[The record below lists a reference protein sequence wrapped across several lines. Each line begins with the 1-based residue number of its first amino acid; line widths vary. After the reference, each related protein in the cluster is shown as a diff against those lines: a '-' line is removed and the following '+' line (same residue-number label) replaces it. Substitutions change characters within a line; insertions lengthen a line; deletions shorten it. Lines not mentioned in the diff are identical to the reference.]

1 LKSIKNYPQ
10 YNNLVDKNY
19 FSSKNLTLGYG
30 NSIVIDNLP
39 LSLDF
44 DKNYEII
51 GRNGAGKST
60 LLDFI
65 SNNFRGNKFDSA
77 LNLKDLRIL
86 QLSSEFTLISNLTL
100 RENCLYFTKN
110 KISLNDI
117 NEVLTNYAIYHF
129 ENDLIQKFSSG
140 MTKRSELAVAE
151 LISPDVLCID
161 EPLNYLDRLGV
172 ELLKKL
178 INKRSENKQSTIL
191 CSQEPLNLFTETW
204 ETIDLNA

>member
-1 LKSIKNYPQ
+1 M
-10 YNNLVDKNY
+10 DKNY

-117 NEVLTNYAIYHF
+117 NKVLTDYDIYHF

>member
-1 LKSIKNYPQ
+1 
-10 YNNLVDKNY
+10 VDKNY

-30 NSIVIDNLP
+30 NSIVINNLP

-77 LNLKDLRIL
+77 VNLKDLRIL

>member
-1 LKSIKNYPQ
+1 
-10 YNNLVDKNY
+10 VDKNY

-30 NSIVIDNLP
+30 NSIVINNLP

-65 SNNFRGNKFDSA
+65 SNNFQGNKFDSA
-77 LNLKDLRIL
+77 VNLKDLRIL
-86 QLSSEFTLISNLTL
+86 QLSSEFTLI
-100 RENCLYFTKN
+100 
-110 KISLNDI
+110 
-117 NEVLTNYAIYHF
+117 
-129 ENDLIQKFSSG
+129 KFSSG
-140 MTKRSELAVAE
+140 MIKRSELAVAE

-161 EPLNYLDRLGV
+161 EPLNYLDGLGV

-178 INKRSENKQSTIL
+178 IIKRNENKQSTIL

-204 ETIDLNA
+204 ETIDQLWLF

>member
-1 LKSIKNYPQ
+1 M
-10 YNNLVDKNY
+10 DKNY

-30 NSIVIDNLP
+30 NSIVINNLP

-117 NEVLTNYAIYHF
+117 NKVLTDYDIYHF
-129 ENDLIQKFSSG
+129 ENDVIQKFSSG
-140 MTKRSELAVAE
+140 MIKRSELAVAE

>member
-1 LKSIKNYPQ
+1 M
-10 YNNLVDKNY
+10 DKNY

-30 NSIVIDNLP
+30 NSIVINNLP

-65 SNNFRGNKFDSA
+65 SNNFQGNKFDSA
-77 LNLKDLRIL
+77 VNLKDLRIL

-117 NEVLTNYAIYHF
+117 NKVLTDYDIYHF
-129 ENDLIQKFSSG
+129 ENDVIQKFSSG
-140 MTKRSELAVAE
+140 MIKRSELAVAE

-161 EPLNYLDRLGV
+161 EPLNYLDGLGV

-178 INKRSENKQSTIL
+178 IIKRNENKQGTIL

>member
-1 LKSIKNYPQ
+1 M
-10 YNNLVDKNY
+10 DKNY

-30 NSIVIDNLP
+30 NSIVINNLP

-65 SNNFRGNKFDSA
+65 SNNFQGNKFDSA
-77 LNLKDLRIL
+77 VNLKDLRIL

-117 NEVLTNYAIYHF
+117 NKVLTDYDIYHF
-129 ENDLIQKFSSG
+129 ENDVIQKFSSG
-140 MTKRSELAVAE
+140 MIKRSELAVAE

-161 EPLNYLDRLGV
+161 EPLNYLDGLGV

-178 INKRSENKQSTIL
+178 IIKRNENKQSTIL

>member
-1 LKSIKNYPQ
+1 M
-10 YNNLVDKNY
+10 DKNY

>member
-1 LKSIKNYPQ
+1 
-10 YNNLVDKNY
+10 VDKNY